1 MMSGGLPRALS
12 SRRGVTLLELLLAL
26 SIAVLI
32 SALVFSLYRTG
43 VRALAG
49 QQARLGAPAAAGDA
63 VLAIGSEL
71 ARSYACPAAGT
82 NAFVLRPPP
91 ESGTFPELDFHAA
104 RPLRGN
110 DDPAWFEFERL
121 AYRVRPDDG
130 AGKVALYCERQLL
143 AGPGSTVTATNKL
156 VGGIAAWRVQVFD
169 GNSWLDH
176 WPPAAGE
183 AALPRAARLEL
194 ELEEGAPQNAFRTEV
209 WIPAGAVLNAVQ

>member
-1 MMSGGLPRALS
+1 MMSGGLPRACI

-49 QQARLGAPAAAGDA
+49 QQVRLGAPAAAGDA

-71 ARSYACPAAGT
+71 ARGYACPQVGT

-91 ESGTFPELDFHAA
+91 DAGAFPELDFYAA
-104 RPLRGN
+104 RSLRGN
-110 DDPAWFEFERL
+110 DAPAWFVLERL
-121 AYRVRPDDG
+121 TYRVRSDDD
-130 AGKVALYCERQLL
+130 AEKAALYCERQLL
-143 AGPGSTVTATNKL
+143 AGPGSTAPATNKL

-169 GNSWLDH
+169 GNNWLDH

-183 AALPRAARLEL
+183 PALPRAARLEL
-194 ELEEGAPQNAFRTEV
+194 VLEEGAPENAFQTEV
-209 WIPAGAVLNAVQ
+209 WIPAGTVLNAAR